1 MKDSSILHSVP
12 YQIDYESEVPFVSK
26 TYVRPKD
33 CLVLI
38 SNQEDICSVCAT
50 MNSKHKKNMARKQK
64 HINTP
69 ARLNAPLSRTDPNRV
84 ALALQEE
91 RKRNKKL
98 MERIENELATK
109 SVAVDKDIE
118 ADINFIMENTDSGK
132 ISDFMQLFW
141 KQQKEAAT
149 KKKMMYHPMIIRFC
163 LSLASKSSSAYDE
176 LRSVLTLPS
185 RRTLNDYKNVI
196 KPSAGFNPDVIAELT
211 KLAAPLREYQRYIC
225 LSFDEMKIKE
235 NLVFDKHTEKLVGF
249 VDLGD
254 PDVNFSNF
262 PENVLASHALV
273 FYVRGIASDLK
284 FALAYFATCGINA
297 HQIMSLFW
305 DAVSYLELSC
315 TLPVVAC
322 VSDGASANRKFYKM
336 HATADD
342 DNDGIPHKTLNPFC
356 NERYIYFFADAPHLM
371 KTLRNCMYHSG
382 YGDRATRLMWNDG
395 KEILWSHV
403 FRLAQDE
410 LDRDIKLAPKLTME
424 HVNLSPFSKMN
435 VKLATQVL
443 SQTTANILFSYYP
456 KETHGSAE
464 YCQQMNKFFDTLNV
478 RNQSE
483 HVKQRK
489 CNVAPFREEN
499 DDRLDW
505 LTNDFLNYLNTWKE
519 SVSNREGNFSAQDRK
534 KMFLSQQTYEGLV
547 ITAKSTVGLA
557 RYLLSTGMKFVLT
570 EKFNQDV
577 VEEYFMR
584 QRSLGRRNDNPDMYQ
599 FGYQSNT
606 IRIQRS
612 IVPMTGNT
620 RGKYTKR
627 VAAWQEVDNTPLNK
641 RQKQSAYLFSF
652 Q

>member
-1 MKDSSILHSVP
+1 MCICVKYLCNSHILFCLETGKLVLKPGALPTFPVKSHDTPPCQVTRHTSLSSHTTHLPVKSHDTPPCQVTRHTLPVKSHDTPKPERREIIRHIPEEPVVDDQPHVIYKSYDEFCARLQKLKLGKWALSVSDKCVLSQSSPVFRVPKFDIVINQSLDYVCYVFGWHLLNSEVLRELTLHQATVSILLKEMEALEICEGVNEDLKDSSILHSVP
-12 YQIDYESEVPFVSK
+12 YQIDYESEVPFMSK
-26 TYVRPKD
+26 NYVRPKD

-322 VSDGASANRKFYKM
+322 VSDGS
-336 HATADD
+336 
-342 DNDGIPHKTLNPFC
+342 
-356 NERYIYFFADAPHLM
+356 
-371 KTLRNCMYHSG
+371 
-382 YGDRATRLMWNDG
+382 
-395 KEILWSHV
+395 
-403 FRLAQDE
+403 
-410 LDRDIKLAPKLTME
+410 
-424 HVNLSPFSKMN
+424 FSKQ
-435 VKLATQVL
+435 K
-443 SQTTANILFSYYP
+443 IL
-456 KETHGSAE
+456 
-464 YCQQMNKFFDTLNV
+464 
-478 RNQSE
+478 
-483 HVKQRK
+483 
-489 CNVAPFREEN
+489 
-499 DDRLDW
+499 
-505 LTNDFLNYLNTWKE
+505 
-519 SVSNREGNFSAQDRK
+519 
-534 KMFLSQQTYEGLV
+534 
-547 ITAKSTVGLA
+547 
-557 RYLLSTGMKFVLT
+557 
-570 EKFNQDV
+570 
-577 VEEYFMR
+577 
-584 QRSLGRRNDNPDMYQ
+584 
-599 FGYQSNT
+599 
-606 IRIQRS
+606 
-612 IVPMTGNT
+612 
-620 RGKYTKR
+620 
-627 VAAWQEVDNTPLNK
+627 
-641 RQKQSAYLFSF
+641 
-652 Q
+652 